1 VVKAAATAASTLIE
15 LLERFA
21 EFWLTLPK
29 TVASAASMLDELSD
43 ALVEEVWRPVM
54 LFARVVR
61 DVSKL

>member
-1 VVKAAATAASTLIE
+1 
-15 LLERFA
+15 
-21 EFWLTLPK
+21 
-29 TVASAASMLDELSD
+29 MLDELSD